1 MNRSRIAFV
10 VGSAVLGLSALTAC
24 GADEKPA
31 TPDSKSKTSES
42 APVESASDVA
52 LATADVGDF
61 GEIVV
66 NGDGRTVYLFTK
78 DTADPPKSNCD
89 GDCAAMWPP
98 VEAGSGTP
106 KLEGVDAS
114 LVGTVTRT
122 DGSKQLTLG
131 GWPLYLFAK
140 DTKAGEAKGQ
150 AVGDVWWV
158 VGADGKKITK
168 KAAVSSGG
176 Y

>member
-1 MNRSRIAFV
+1 MKRSRFAAV
-10 VGSAVLGLSALTAC
+10 VGAALLGLSTLAAC
-24 GADEKPA
+24 AEDEPA
-31 TPDSKSKTSES
+31 APEDTPIAAEFDLS
-42 APVESASDVA
+42 
-52 LATADVGDF
+52 TADVGDL
-61 GEIVV
+61 GTVV
-66 NGDGRTVYLFTK
+66 VDGSGRTLYVFDK
-78 DTADPPKSNCD
+78 DTADPPKSNCE

-106 KLEGVDAS
+106 ELDGVDAS
-114 LVGTVTRT
+114 LVGAVERA
-122 DGSKQLTLG
+122 DGSQQLTLA

-158 VGADGKKITK
+158 VGPDGKKISK
-168 KAAVSSGG
+168 KAPATTGG

>member
-10 VGSAVLGLSALTAC
+10 IGTAMLALSALTAC
-24 GADEKPA
+24 GADETPA
-31 TPDSKSKTSES
+31 QDSTSEP
-42 APVESASDVA
+42 APAGDVA

-61 GEIVV
+61 GTIVV
-66 NGDGRTVYLFTK
+66 DGDGRTVYLFAK
-78 DTADPPKSNCD
+78 DTADPPKSNCN

-106 KLEGVDAS
+106 ELDGVDAS
-114 LVGTVTRT
+114 LVGTVTRD
-122 DGSKQLTLG
+122 DGSEQLTLN

-150 AVGDVWWV
+150 AVGDAWWV
-158 VGADGKKITK
+158 VGPDGKKITK
-168 KAAVSSGG
+168 KAAVTSGG

>member
-10 VGSAVLGLSALTAC
+10 IGTAVLGLSALTGC
-24 GADEKPA
+24 GADETPPA
-31 TPDSKSKTSES
+31 QDSETSES
-42 APVESASDVA
+42 APEEATGDVA

-61 GEIVV
+61 GTIVV
-66 NGDGRTVYLFTK
+66 DGDGRTLYLFTK
-78 DTADPPKSNCD
+78 DTAEPPKSNCN

-106 KLEGVDAS
+106 ELDGIDAS
-114 LVGTVTRT
+114 LVGTVTRD
-122 DGSKQLTLG
+122 DGSEQLTLN
-131 GWPLYLFAK
+131 GWPLYRFAK

-150 AVGDVWWV
+150 AVGDAWWV
-158 VGADGKKITK
+158 VGPDGKKITK
-168 KAAVSSGG
+168 KAAVTSGG

>member
-10 VGSAVLGLSALTAC
+10 IGTAVLGLSALTAC
-24 GADEKPA
+24 GADETPA
-31 TPDSKSKTSES
+31 DDSTSEP

-52 LATADVGDF
+52 LATADVGEF

-66 NGDGRTVYLFTK
+66 NGDGRTLYLFTK
-78 DTADPPKSNCD
+78 DTADPPKSNCN
-89 GDCAAMWPP
+89 GDCAAAWPP

-106 KLEGVDAS
+106 KVEGIDDS
-114 LVGTVTRT
+114 LVGTVTRD
-122 DGSKQLTLG
+122 DGTEQLTIN

-158 VGADGKKITK
+158 VNADGKKVTK
-168 KAAVSSGG
+168 KAAVTSGG